1 MYSNNMTSLGS
12 GTWMLLLLLSFFCFN
27 AVVFTGADGQGLEA
41 EARRPIS
48 HHKGNS
54 SLLFDVKR
62 FGARADGRTD
72 DSKVCFLY
80 MISSYKNLNKETFAS
95 LEFPI
100 CLNFHS

>member
-48 HHKGNS
+48 HHKGSS